1 MAGGQGI
8 VRCFPPSSGAW
19 RFVFCVSGFED
30 TRFGTEYDRLV
41 RHLSPSKRN
50 SVNLFAAGKRGRRR
64 RAARRSSSVAMSLLG
79 SSVTSYA
86 DELRIKRPGKSPR
99 RSPVIKLGTTEAEAR
114 RNGPGPATYSP
125 CEPARFR
132 TAQAW
137 SMSDGRGP
145 SNNLA
150 AKNAAASPGPIYA
163 LRSTMGGLN
172 VQSAVRTS
180 PRFGFGTATRPDA
193 VSMAKRGGASPGP
206 GTYDDTYAAL
216 GSSSR
221 SASSS
226 RGRQSPPHKPMDR
239 SLGGTSIGPGPAA
252 YSPTKKSS
260 APAYSIGGVSG
271 VPESQ
276 AKSPGPAMYV
286 TRATSRFG
294 GGYMGDA
301 PSGII
306 SSREKGGNRYLS
318 KEHSKIAQFGKHSPG
333 PASYTPREMVGVVD
347 DTNSNT
353 STHAPKWVF
362 GSEKRAVG

>member
-1 MAGGQGI
+1 MRA
-8 VRCFPPSSGAW
+8 S
-19 RFVFCVSGFED
+19 FVTYPLQSV
-30 TRFGTEYDRLV
+30 TTA
-41 RHLSPSKRN
+41 
-50 SVNLFAAGKRGRRR
+50 VNLFAVGEGAA
-64 RAARRSSSVAMSLLG
+64 AARPSSSVAMSLLG

-206 GTYDDTYAAL
+206 GAYDDTYAAL

-252 YSPTKKSS
+252 YSPTRKSS
-260 APAYSIGGVSG
+260 APAYSIGGVSA